1 MKRIAIA
8 ALAVGLL
15 SGCVGTYV
23 NVPGKVTVLRCA
35 VIYRSEFRV
44 TEQGVESYSGRPDAE
59 TVKAISGVPWYVRLV
74 GWLKG
79 G

>member
-8 ALAVGLL
+8 ALAVALL

-44 TEQGVESYSGRPDAE
+44 TEQGVDSYSGRPDSE
-59 TVKAISGVPWYVRLV
+59 TVKAVAGVPWWVRLAK
-74 GWLKG
+74 WIKG